1 MESSELKKLRQLTL
15 LFNNNIANLKSRFA
29 ILESMNDESLIKSI
43 ADKSDTYIYN
53 TIRHSLLLSC
63 TIDIAVL
70 AKDSDPRSLSIIN
83 IMNLI
88 NAPQINLELLQ
99 IRGNSKR
106 EIHFAGSRPSKE
118 TIEKLYKEQTDKR
131 INFYKNSLS
140 NLKAKFE
147 NEALNNQFT
156 KLWEIRNKVAAHKD
170 IINISDKHI
179 LFSSSEINITLQDLG
194 KLILELESFNKLF
207 YAVVEATDVSWES
220 FESELLHSIKKFW
233 QPFNDYSSKL
243 QK

>member
-1 MESSELKKLRQLTL
+1 MESSELKKLRQLIL

-88 NAPQINLELLQ
+88 NAPQINLEFLQ